1 MSESKITKKQTFEE
15 YMSEVFKKDLQEF
28 FATPTLER
36 LEKAK
41 KHFEQLQVGKRIN
54 GEFVPLLEFNF
65 HSLKKALEK
74 ALEYSLDEY
83 NAVDNP
89 TSKEDYLKAQ
99 DSALQ
104 NYLEHKWK
112 EAFYLL
118 TPLFLTNFYLFDHN
132 DAPPSFDS
140 ELNEE
145 LRRASGLDTPK
156 KRKDACLDYL
166 SQLLLDEDVKHGGK
180 KGFWNEQK
188 RRQFLAHYNRFCFVI
203 KNAKKDKEQLRKKK
217 FSDKKIQEQIQE
229 TYEIPNECIQDIFL
243 PDSNGDI
250 AIKWAKREMQNND
263 SNEHIR
269 DRILAQAR
277 KEERKPFR
285 SSKSRRI
292 VGVKKRSNGMTD
304 AFYVDPNNSSELSN
318 LRYTSPNVSEWYKN
332 KQ

>member
-1 MSESKITKKQTFEE
+1 MQ
-15 YMSEVFKKDLQEF
+15 EV
-28 FATPTLER
+28 
-36 LEKAK
+36 
-41 KHFEQLQVGKRIN
+41 
-54 GEFVPLLEFNF
+54 
-65 HSLKKALEK
+65 
-74 ALEYSLDEY
+74 Y
-83 NAVDNP
+83 
-89 TSKEDYLKAQ
+89 
-99 DSALQ
+99 
-104 NYLEHKWK
+104 
-112 EAFYLL
+112 
-118 TPLFLTNFYLFDHN
+118 
-132 DAPPSFDS
+132 
-140 ELNEE
+140 
-145 LRRASGLDTPK
+145 
-156 KRKDACLDYL
+156 
-166 SQLLLDEDVKHGGK
+166 
-180 KGFWNEQK
+180 
-188 RRQFLAHYNRFCFVI
+188 FVI
-203 KNAKKDKEQLRKKK
+203 KNVKKDKEQLRKRK

-269 DRILAQAR
+269 DRILARAR